1 MSRVPGRL
9 LVMEIAAGV
18 FLMSWILA
26 MAGCGKLQENPAR
39 AAEDGAPSE
48 PVNSVAPQPPKE
60 DLQVAAVKASDH
72 PRQPRVMAPELDGGL
87 NWLNTAEPLHLR
99 DLRGKIVI
107 LDFWTFCCIN
117 CIHTLPDLAKLE
129 KKYANQLVVVGVH
142 SAKFDNEKKS
152 ENIRKAIL
160 RYEISHP
167 VVNDANMNIW
177 NAYGVMSWPT
187 LFLIDPEGFL
197 VGAGSG
203 EGLYDALDDRIA
215 KLIEVSRAK
224 KTLNEKPLHFE
235 LARSQEK
242 ASRPLFF
249 PGKILADG
257 ASRRLFI
264 ADSTHHRIVITDLE
278 GRKIAIAG
286 SGEPGRQDGPF
297 DQAGFNDPQGLALS
311 GDTLYVADRKNNLI
325 RALDLKKQTVRTVA
339 GTGAQGENRRF
350 GGPALKNGL
359 NSPWDL
365 CLIGQR
371 LFIAQAGFHQI
382 WTLDLEKSQLDPFA
396 GNGLEKIKDGVL
408 DEASFAQPSG
418 LTANGDTLYV
428 ADSEV
433 SAIRAISLTNGEVK
447 TIVGRG
453 LFDFGDEDGIGDKV
467 RLQHAL
473 GVLFYDGKLFVADT
487 YNSKIKAIDPEKRSC
502 TTFFG
507 EPAGWLGQRL
517 LNEPGGL
524 SQANGKLYVAD
535 TNNHRIQIFDLR
547 TKSVSTLPLQGVEP
561 PKKAILTNAKQG
573 TSDVGK

>member
-1 MSRVPGRL
+1 MSTVPGRL
-9 LVMEIAAGV
+9 LVVEIAV
-18 FLMSWILA
+18 VVLLA
-26 MAGCGKLQENPAR
+26 SGSLFGCGRLQENPANA
-39 AAEDGAPSE
+39 AAEVSASE
-48 PVNSVAPQPPKE
+48 KNEPAAPQAPAENKGGAAAKAE
-60 DLQVAAVKASDH
+60 DPA
-72 PRQPRVMAPELDGGL
+72 REGRIRAPELQGGV
-87 NWLNTAEPLHLR
+87 NWLNTASPLHLR

-142 SAKFDNEKKS
+142 SAKFDNEKDS

-167 VVNDANMNIW
+167 VVNDANMSIW
-177 NAYGVMSWPT
+177 NAYRVMSWPT
-187 LFLIDPEGFL
+187 LFLIDPEGYL
-197 VGAGSG
+197 HKWGSG
-203 EGLYDALDDRIA
+203 EGLYDALDRDIA
-215 KLIEVSRAK
+215 KLIQVSREK
-224 KTLNEKPLHFE
+224 KTLNEKPLSFE
-235 LARSQEK
+235 LARFQEK
-242 ASRPLFF
+242 SRPLFF

-257 ASRRLFI
+257 PSRRLFI
-264 ADSTHHRIVITDLE
+264 ADSTHHRIVITDLD

-286 SGEPGRQDGPF
+286 SGEPGRQDGSF
-297 DQAGFNDPQGLALS
+297 DQAGFNDPQGMALS

-325 RALDLKKQTVRTVA
+325 RALDLKKQTVRTIA
-339 GTGAQGENRRF
+339 GTGEQGENRRF
-350 GGPALKNGL
+350 GGPALKTGL

-382 WTLDLEKSQLDPFA
+382 WTLELDKNRLDPYA
-396 GNGLEKIKDGVL
+396 GNGIERIRDGAL

-433 SAIRAISLTNGEVK
+433 SAIRAVSLKNGEVR

-453 LFDFGDEDGIGDKV
+453 LFDFGDEDGIGDQV

-473 GVLFYDGKLFVADT
+473 GVLFHEGKLYVADT
-487 YNSKIKAIDPEKRSC
+487 YNGKIKVIDPEKRSC

-507 EPAGWLGQRL
+507 EAAGWLGKRL
-517 LNEPGGL
+517 LYEPGGL

-535 TNNHRIQIFDLR
+535 TNNHRIQVVDLK
-547 TKSVSTLPLQGVEP
+547 TKAASTLALQGVEP
-561 PKKAILTNAKQG
+561 PKKAVLTNAKQG
-573 TSDVGK
+573 TSNAGK